1 MTVRRCD
8 FTWSCAP
15 RRVGALD
22 RGSEAVT
29 KQVRLM
35 LVFFL
40 MAALVLVGAWD
51 RDSPPLTPL

>member
-1 MTVRRCD
+1 VTVRRCD

-15 RRVGALD
+15 RWVGALD

-40 MAALVLVGAWD
+40 KPALVLISAWD
-51 RDSPPLTPL
+51 RDAPPLTPL